1 MKKLVGLIAIIL
13 LAGAGIFYSQFSGPG
28 GPKEPERFIV
38 RLGEEQPAIIA
49 DLADKKFFRNQEIF
63 IWLLSRQHREIAP
76 GAYLISKNMNVF
88 ELAKVL
94 TSTPFQKWVVIP
106 AGKRKEQVAVIL
118 KRALNWP
125 QTTVV
130 EFINLAQE
138 GWLYGDTYLINSDAD
153 AKQAFE
159 KLFLTF
165 NEKLDPDLQKTLLA
179 QNIRL
184 DTAVRFASLIEREAG
199 GESDKAII
207 AGIIWN
213 RLNKGMK
220 LEIDATVQYALT
232 SQALAATNF
241 QIGDDFNFWSPLSGA
256 NIRATD
262 SPFNTYQNKGLPPGP
277 ICSPSIS
284 SIWAVAQPAETT
296 AFYYLHSADKQI
308 HTAVTYKEHLK
319 NIQQYL

>member
-1 MKKLVGLIAIIL
+1 MVLLALMLV
-13 LAGAGIFYSQFSGPG
+13 AGAGIFYTQFSGPG

-38 RLGEEQPAIIA
+38 RLEEDQPAIIA

-76 GAYLISKNMNVF
+76 GAYLISKNMNVYQ
-88 ELAKVL
+88 LAQVL
-94 TSTPFQKWVVIP
+94 TTEPYQKWVVIP

-118 KRALNWP
+118 KRALDWP
-125 QTTVV
+125 EKTMIN
-130 EFINLAQE
+130 FINLAKE
-138 GWLYGDTYLINSDAD
+138 GWLFGDTYLINSDAD
-153 AKQAFE
+153 AQQAFE
-159 KLFLTF
+159 KLFATF
-165 NEKLDPDLQKTLLA
+165 NEKLDADLQKTLLA

-199 GESDKAII
+199 GEADKAII

-213 RLNKGMK
+213 RLDKGMR

-232 SQALAATNF
+232 SQALAAVNF
-241 QIGDDFNFWSPLSGA
+241 QIPDDFNFWEQLSGA
-256 NIRATD
+256 NIRAND

-284 SIWAVAQPAETT
+284 SIWAVAQPAETD

-319 NIQQYL
+319 NIQKYL